1 MSWPTAPISTGSASR
16 VRLDPPAATW
26 GESSS
31 CVDRPQ
37 GAVEPGRSD
46 LNDRTLFEL
55 LRGLST
61 EARNPRTREIDL
73 AGTREVLEMIHAE
86 DRTVLDCVQA
96 RLDELAILV
105 DHIVDAFRAGGR
117 LLYVGAGTS
126 GRLGV
131 LDAAECPPT
140 FSTDPATVVGLIA
153 GGYETLIRSA
163 EGVEDREEE
172 GVAAI
177 DAASVGSDDV
187 VVGISASRR
196 TPFVRAALRE
206 ASSRGAFTAFL
217 VCNSMDS
224 EGTTPADLVIEVV
237 TGPEAITGSTRMK
250 AALSQK
256 MMLTMITTAAMV
268 RWGKTYENLM
278 VDVAPTS
285 EKLVQRARGLV
296 MELGGVDYD
305 RAAAL
310 LELTGS
316 RVKPAVLMAREEI
329 TLEEADRR
337 LAAVQGHLRGAVQ
350 GRSA

>member
-1 MSWPTAPISTGSASR
+1 
-16 VRLDPPAATW
+16 
-26 GESSS
+26 
-31 CVDRPQ
+31 
-37 GAVEPGRSD
+37 
-46 LNDRTLFEL
+46 
-55 LRGLST
+55 
-61 EARNPRTREIDL
+61 
-73 AGTREVLEMIHAE
+73 MIHAE

-310 LELTGS
+310 LDLTGS